1 MSALDFSGWAGDG
14 LALLLL
20 AALFAVLGLL
30 IPACRRLIAR
40 MEAEGN

>member
-20 AALFAVLGLL
+20 AALFAV
-30 IPACRRLIAR
+30 PACRRLIAR

>member
-1 MSALDFSGWAGDG
+1 MADFSGWLGDAVVLVIFIG
-14 LALLLL
+14 LLL
-20 AALFAVLGLL
+20 VPGVL

>member
-1 MSALDFSGWAGDG
+1 MSALDLSGWAGDG

-20 AALFAVLGLL
+20 AALFAVPGLL

-40 MEAEGN
+40 METEGN